1 MDCGSMSNGHI
12 ENASFE
18 SVGNEID
25 ELMTESGH

>member
-1 MDCGSMSNGHI
+1 MSNGHI